1 MVLSNTIVVLILS
14 FNTIIDT
21 GANPVFP
28 SLTKWKNTMRKR
40 FNRNRIASSDN
51 YSRSRKC
58 KRDFLIET
66 HLKNI
71 DLIKEITQSIK
82 MPYIKVFG
90 KEVCISREEASRLS
104 PEINVIMK

>member
-1 MVLSNTIVVLILS
+1 MLVVITIQEAENVREI
-14 FNTIIDT
+14 
-21 GANPVFP
+21 
-28 SLTKWKNTMRKR
+28 
-40 FNRNRIASSDN
+40 
-51 YSRSRKC
+51 
-58 KRDFLIET
+58 FLIET
-66 HLKNI
+66 PLKNI